1 MGFFGYPQVYLYTV
15 DSCSIFICRS
25 YLQRETVDV
34 TVQDDWRT
42 AGENCPLFIHTL
54 NLTKTKMN
62 KSIIAVVVIMCGVL
76 GGGIYFMEH
85 GNKVTV
91 QGIQKEIVEKIVE
104 KEVPTLDKRIA
115 DAISASSTD
124 IETKAQQAYE
134 DAKKNAEN
142 EIALR
147 IIEEY
152 EKEVVAL
159 KVEKQKEIGTY

>member
-1 MGFFGYPQVYLYTV
+1 
-15 DSCSIFICRS
+15 
-25 YLQRETVDV
+25 
-34 TVQDDWRT
+34 
-42 AGENCPLFIHTL
+42 
-54 NLTKTKMN
+54 
-62 KSIIAVVVIMCGVL
+62 
-76 GGGIYFMEH
+76 MEH